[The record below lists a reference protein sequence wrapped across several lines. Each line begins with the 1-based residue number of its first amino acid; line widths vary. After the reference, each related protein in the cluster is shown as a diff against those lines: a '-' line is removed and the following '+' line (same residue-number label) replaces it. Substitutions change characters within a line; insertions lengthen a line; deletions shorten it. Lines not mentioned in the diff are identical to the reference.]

1 MSTETTT
8 SATPP
13 PPPPGRRYHRRGT
26 FWPIVLIGIGL
37 VALLGNYGLVA
48 PMTWL
53 SLIALWPVLLI
64 LLGIDIAFARR
75 WPLPTLTA
83 EVAIIALALVLAVT
97 QPASLGIMSFTFG
110 DRSGGCASPSSN
122 VTVGRGAM
130 ERLALTIEG
139 GAARYRVTS
148 GATGAVEASSDT
160 GELCIRDRS
169 SGTRGDVRLTQ
180 GGFHFSGGSEILV
193 KVPSDLPLTL
203 TVNGGAGEFFYDLHD
218 VKLVDA
224 GMSIGAAT
232 VTMIL
237 PHPTGELRIRAD
249 GGASSLVFEVPADV
263 EVRVSIN
270 GGLVSAS
277 SVNPRATRSGNV
289 IETAGYA
296 SAKDRVTIS
305 VNGGASSVTVR

>member
-1 MSTETTT
+1 M
-8 SATPP
+8 
-13 PPPPGRRYHRRGT
+13 

-37 VALLGNYGLVA
+37 IALLGNYGLVA
-48 PMTWL
+48 PLTWL

-64 LLGIDIAFARR
+64 LLGVDIAFARR
-75 WPLPTLTA
+75 WPLPTLAA
-83 EVAIIALALVLAVT
+83 EVAIIALAIVLAVT
-97 QPASLGIMSFTFG
+97 QPASLGITSFTFS
-110 DRSGGCASPSSN
+110 RNGGCESPSGN
-122 VTVGRGAM
+122 VAVGRGAM

-139 GAARYRVTS
+139 GAARYRVTG

-160 GELCIRDRS
+160 GELCISDRS
-169 SGTRGDVRLTQ
+169 SGTSGDVRLTQ
-180 GGFHFSGGSEILV
+180 SGFHFSGGAEILV

-224 GMSIGAAT
+224 RMSVGAAT

-249 GGASSLVFEVPADV
+249 GGASSLVFEVPADA
-263 EVRVSIN
+263 EARVSIN

-277 SVNPRATRSGNV
+277 SVNPRATRNGNV
-289 IETAGYA
+289 METTGYA
-296 SAKDRVTIS
+296 TAKDRITIS
-305 VNGGASSVTVR
+305 VNGGASSVTLR